1 MMPFP
6 RKRTCLSLVFAVA
19 MSTTVRATAADA
31 TKEAVKHACI
41 AASERAQED
50 RRTGKYQEARG
61 EIATCMDAACPGP
74 IREDCTRLLTEVEA
88 AMPSLVLAAQDAA
101 GNDLSAV
108 RVTMD
113 GQPFAEKLDGRPIA
127 LNPGEHHFVL
137 RAPDLPAVEKTLVVL
152 EGEKGRREHFVFGSA
167 SAPTGATPSGSKPEP
182 VPSPPPV
189 AAPPPAPP
197 VTPVTPVAP
206 APTEVRAIS
215 TPPAASAL
223 PSSPG
228 GGVPTEALVAGG
240 IGVAGLLAAT
250 VTGVLA
256 LSKGSDLDGECTGG
270 ATNCPPSAQSDISN
284 LHTMQTLT
292 NIGLGVGIGG
302 VVVGG
307 ILWLAAGHPEKA
319 PPVTGWLGVGSAG
332 VAGRF

>member
-1 MMPFP
+1 M
-6 RKRTCLSLVFAVA
+6 RRRAGTSLLIAVA
-19 MSTTVRATAADA
+19 LSTTGRATAADA

-41 AASERAQED
+41 AASERAQEH

-61 EIATCMDAACPGP
+61 EIATCVDAACPGP

-88 AMPSLVLAAQDAA
+88 GMPSLVLAAQDAA

-137 RAPDLPAVEKTLVVL
+137 QAPDLPPIEKTLVVL
-152 EGEKGRREHFVFGSA
+152 EGEKGRRERFVFASA
-167 SAPTGATPSGSKPEP
+167 SVPTGATPSGSKPEP

-197 VTPVTPVAP
+197 VRPVAP
-206 APTEVRAIS
+206 APPEVRAIP

-223 PSSPG
+223 PSAPG

-256 LSKGSDLDGECTGG
+256 LSRGSDLDGECTGG
-270 ATNCPPSAQSDISN
+270 ATQCPPSAQSDISN

-292 NIGLGVGIGG
+292 NVGLGVGIGG

-332 VAGRF
+332 IGGRF